1 MIRVVK
7 QLCINSPSKIE
18 GDKGPPRRR
27 QAFHVPRSTSPA
39 PQALLITYLPYALRY
54 SVGVRLVYC
63 LKIFEK

>member
-27 QAFHVPRSTSPA
+27 QAFLVPHSTFPA
-39 PQALLITYLPYALRY
+39 PQALLNTYNLTLICSMPCGILW
-54 SVGVRLVYC
+54 
-63 LKIFEK
+63 E